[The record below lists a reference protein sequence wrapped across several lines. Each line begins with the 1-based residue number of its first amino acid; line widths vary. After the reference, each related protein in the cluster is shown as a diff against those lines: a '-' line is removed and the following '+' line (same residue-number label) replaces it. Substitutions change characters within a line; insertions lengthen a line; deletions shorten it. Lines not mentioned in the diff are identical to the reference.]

1 MRLLT
6 NKFNIVKPFK
16 FFQKGTLD
24 DPQMLE
30 EMTRATASF
39 NADTPDGHV
48 YRRRLY
54 HTDRDLYDRLRN
66 PINNNEMER
75 YFYDRNLPPDTL
87 TSEVTRRINGG
98 QPTGIIHNDN
108 HGNTDYIPF
117 FTGGPRVTRVNPNW
131 KTKIKMF
138 FQKLKTNGVIE
149 THSEV
154 IGILIFTTTVTV
166 IFGLMIAK
174 VLNIW

>member
-1 MRLLT
+1 MRLLK

-30 EMTRATASF
+30 EITRATASF

-54 HTDRDLYDRLRN
+54 HTDRELYDRLHN
-66 PINNNEMER
+66 PSNNNEMER
-75 YFYDRNLPPDTL
+75 YFYDREL
-87 TSEVTRRINGG
+87 RRFETT
-98 QPTGIIHNDN
+98 QPTGIVHNDN
-108 HGNTDYIPF
+108 HGNIDYIPF

-138 FQKLKTNGVIE
+138 FQKIKINAVIE
-149 THSEV
+149 THSEAM
-154 IGILIFTTTVTV
+154 GIFFIAVTVTF

>member
-1 MRLLT
+1 MRLLK

-54 HTDRDLYDRLRN
+54 HTDRELYDRLRN
-66 PINNNEMER
+66 PPNNNEMER
-75 YFYDRNLPPDTL
+75 YFYDRELRPDITEERI
-87 TSEVTRRINGG
+87 SEITRRINGG
-98 QPTGIIHNDN
+98 ERS
-108 HGNTDYIPF
+108 IPF
-117 FTGGPRVTRVNPNW
+117 FTGESRATTVNPKW
-131 KTKIKMF
+131 WMKIKMF
-138 FQKLKTNGVIE
+138 FQKLFLYSDQIFPIIIFST
-149 THSEV
+149 
-154 IGILIFTTTVTV
+154 LITV
-166 IFGLMIAK
+166 IVSAVIAK
-174 VLNIW
+174 ILSIW